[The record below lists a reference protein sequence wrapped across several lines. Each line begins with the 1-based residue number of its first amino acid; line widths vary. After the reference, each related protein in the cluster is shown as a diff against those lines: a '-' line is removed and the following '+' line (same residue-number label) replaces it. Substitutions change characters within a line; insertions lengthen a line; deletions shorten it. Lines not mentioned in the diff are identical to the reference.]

1 MCFDRAYYN
10 VQVQQF
16 GVPALAY
23 LYDIAAAVSV
33 HFW

>member
-1 MCFDRAYYN
+1 MCFDMAYYN

-23 LYDIAAAVSV
+23 LDGIAAAAGVQI
-33 HFW
+33 